1 MLINAGAVIVK
12 SNIAETLN
20 ESYINIVQKR
30 YVQRSRNFVLKT
42 NSFDEDSVINKIVGH
57 LVVTLV

>member
-42 NSFDEDSVINKIVGH
+42 NSLDEDSVINKIVEH

>member
-1 MLINAGAVIVK
+1 MLINAGPVIVK

-30 YVQRSRNFVLKT
+30 YVQRSRNLVLKK
-42 NSFDEDSVINKIVGH
+42 NSLDEDSVINKIVGH

>member
-1 MLINAGAVIVK
+1 MLTNAGPVIVK

-30 YVQRSRNFVLKT
+30 YVQRSRNLVLKK
-42 NSFDEDSVINKIVGH
+42 NSLDEDSVINKIVGH

>member
-12 SNIAETLN
+12 SNIAKTLN

-42 NSFDEDSVINKIVGH
+42 NSLDEDSVINKIVGH

>member
-20 ESYINIVQKR
+20 ESYKNIVQKR

-42 NSFDEDSVINKIVGH
+42 NSLDEDSVINKIVGH

>member
-30 YVQRSRNFVLKT
+30 YVQRFRNLVLKK
-42 NSFDEDSVINKIVGH
+42 NSLDEDSVINKIVGH

>member
-1 MLINAGAVIVK
+1 MLINTGAVIVK

-42 NSFDEDSVINKIVGH
+42 NSLDEDSVINKIVGH

>member
-20 ESYINIVQKR
+20 ESYKNIVQKR
-30 YVQRSRNFVLKT
+30 YVQRSRNLVLKK
-42 NSFDEDSVINKIVGH
+42 NSLDEDSVINKIVGH

>member
-42 NSFDEDSVINKIVGH
+42 LDEDSVINKIVGH

>member
-42 NSFDEDSVINKIVGH
+42 NSLDEDSVINKIVGH

>member
-12 SNIAETLN
+12 SNIAEALN

-30 YVQRSRNFVLKT
+30 YVQRSRNLVLKK
-42 NSFDEDSVINKIVGH
+42 NSLDEDSVINKIVGH